1 MNPTSPNRRAHM
13 LQAHALRARGYTI
26 AQIAELTKHAPS
38 TVHAWLKDLEAKR
51 QYFISAFAQD
61 QLLVLLHDEAELLRY
76 NQLHPP
82 KDADEAIYRNQQ
94 TQTYT
99 AVARELRM
107 VCAQLSR
114 TALAVYGGPED
125 EHLTP
130 DEVDAITHATTL
142 QEQLPDLLQSPPPP
156 DNSEQSEA
164 TQTHLEISEFPETES
179 PVEDGKSANS
189 APEKSS
195 SEFHPQSLR
204 AGIPSPPAPRGS
216 LPQRRQGMSRSDLPS
231 PPAPRGEMLRS
242 SRGGSAQAKIHH
254 PKPHS
259 IPIQNGHG
267 RVP

>member
-26 AQIAELTKHAPS
+26 AQIAEQTGHAPS

-61 QLLVLLHDEAELLRY
+61 QLLVLLHDEAELLRHH
-76 NQLHPP
+76 QLHPP
-82 KDADEAIYRNQQ
+82 RDAEEAACRNQQ
-94 TQTYT
+94 IQSYT

-130 DEVDAITHATTL
+130 DEVDAITHATDL
-142 QEQLPDLLQSPPPP
+142 QEQLTDHLQPPPP
-156 DNSEQSEA
+156 PANSDEPEA

-195 SEFHPQSLR
+195 SEFELPEELVPFLDPDDPIVKAARYNPDIRALLEKHSRRLR
-204 AGIPSPPAPRGS
+204 
-216 LPQRRQGMSRSDLPS
+216 D
-231 PPAPRGEMLRS
+231 E
-242 SRGGSAQAKIHH
+242 H
-254 PKPHS
+254 KP
-259 IPIQNGHG
+259 IPIQNE
-267 RVP
+267 RPPTRT

>member
-1 MNPTSPNRRAHM
+1 MNPTSPSRRAHI

-26 AQIAELTKHAPS
+26 AQIAELTNHAPS

-61 QLLVLLHDEAELLRY
+61 QLLVLLHDEAELLRHH
-76 NQLHPP
+76 QLNPP
-82 KDADEAIYRNQQ
+82 KDAEEATSRNQQ
-94 TQTYT
+94 MQTYT
-99 AVARELRM
+99 ALARELRM

-142 QEQLPDLLQSPPPP
+142 REQLSDRLQPSPPP

-164 TQTHLEISEFPETES
+164 TQTDLEISEFPETES
-179 PVEDGKSANS
+179 PVEDSKSANS

-195 SEFHPQSLR
+195 SEFEPIEELVPFLDPDDPIVKAARYNPDIR
-204 AGIPSPPAPRGS
+204 ALLEKYGR
-216 LPQRRQGMSRSDLPS
+216 LYRDEQ
-231 PPAPRGEMLRS
+231 
-242 SRGGSAQAKIHH
+242 QA
-254 PKPHS
+254 
-259 IPIQNGHG
+259 IPIQNE
-267 RVP
+267 RPPIRT

>member
-61 QLLVLLHDEAELLRY
+61 QLLVLLHDEAELLRHH
-76 NQLHPP
+76 QLNPP
-82 KDADEAIYRNQQ
+82 KDADEATSRHQQ
-94 TQTYT
+94 MQSYT

-130 DEVDAITHATTL
+130 DEVDAITHATAL

-179 PVEDGKSANS
+179 PVEDSESADPP
-189 APEKSS
+189 PEKSS
-195 SEFHPQSLR
+195 SEFHSPTTPS
-204 AGIPSPPAPRGS
+204 AFPSPPAVRGE
-216 LPQRRQGMSRSDLPS
+216 MSRSD
-231 PPAPRGEMLRS
+231 
-242 SRGGSAQAKIHH
+242 RGGSAEAKIHH
-254 PKPHS
+254 PKLHQA
-259 IPIQNGHG
+259 PIQNGIPPN
-267 RVP
+267 RT